1 MVRNNEEK
9 RNDCTRLDGHEM
21 NLKIKLLRWPETGN
35 YVLAFCRGSLEREGF
50 KEIFRRVDQFTHR
63 LSDCRILI
71 DIRDSNYILESTDIP
86 IAVEHIVENFSSHA
100 SRLALVSAPG
110 VECFPQL
117 VVLSSCLSK
126 CDFDIAVFTDIDRA
140 ASWLAAASFV

>member
-9 RNDCTRLDGHEM
+9 RNDCTRLDGHDM
-21 NLKIKLLRWPETGN
+21 NLEIKLLRWPETGN

-63 LSDCRILI
+63 LSDCRIVI
-71 DIRDSNYILESTDIP
+71 DMRDSNYILESTDIP
-86 IAVEHIVENFSSHA
+86 IVVEHIVENFSSRD
-100 SRLALVSAPG
+100 SSLALVSAPG
-110 VECFPQL
+110 VEYFRQL

-126 CDFDIAVFTDIDRA
+126 CDFNIAVFTDIDPA